1 MNLWIIIVELHR
13 IFRRLKSRLVFSDQ
27 NTKLCQKIQSFCHM
41 LQVMKIRP
49 IEHLTLTEIIKSLVQ
64 LELVFCYQCFYVY
77 FELILLAF
85 RYKFE
90 TFIIALNIQMSKYF
104 LKKHLVNVLIDVAI
118 VDYFVRGL
126 CLDRPWLVNSK
137 IWWLFLRDVLHF
149 IFKLSLF
156 IRFLLICKFD
166 KKNAV

>member
-1 MNLWIIIVELHR
+1 
-13 IFRRLKSRLVFSDQ
+13 
-27 NTKLCQKIQSFCHM
+27 M

-118 VDYFVRGL
+118 VDYFV
-126 CLDRPWLVNSK
+126 
-137 IWWLFLRDVLHF
+137 
-149 IFKLSLF
+149 
-156 IRFLLICKFD
+156 
-166 KKNAV
+166 